1 MPQKGEPKMKT
12 DKLLILALIFVLAAT
27 ACTPAAKTLTVTIE
41 DGKCALDGG
50 NRIKAGNVTLK
61 LIVNDKDRQY
71 YNISLLA
78 LPQGKGYKDLADA
91 AANLMVDFPPA
102 WSKWQGDIIGVL
114 PGSQAE
120 KTLDIWAGPLYVVCM
135 SGPPLSAIGVLGPVK
150 VVK

>member
-1 MPQKGEPKMKT
+1 MKAKMNT
-12 DKLLILALIFVLAAT
+12 GKLLILGLIFVLTAA
-27 ACTPAAKTLTVTIE
+27 ACTPAAKTITVTIE
-41 DGKCALDGG
+41 DGKCVLLDGG

-61 LIVNDKDRQY
+61 LIANDKDRQY

-120 KTLDIWAGPLYVVCM
+120 KNLDIWAGPLYVVCM
-135 SGPPLSAIGVLGPVK
+135 SGPPLTSIGVLGPLK